1 MTERPTILRQ
11 QVWRFRDG
19 REGVVASTN
28 AIGVTFYV
36 GPQAIM
42 VPTGDLDAALFEATL
57 VTQLPIAQATTQPE
71 AEVIVE
77 TALDHYASAPSAKL
91 VEEKPPS
98 RRGRYRKGEPKV

>member
-42 VPTGDLDAALFEATL
+42 VPTGDLGAALFEATL
-57 VTQLPIAQATTQPE
+57 VAQLPIAIAATQAE

-77 TALDHYASAPSAKL
+77 TAIDRYTSAPSAKL

-98 RRGRYRKGEPKV
+98 RRGRYRKGESKV

>member
-42 VPTGDLDAALFEATL
+42 VPTGDLDAALYEA
-57 VTQLPIAQATTQPE
+57 QLIAPTPIVAKYE
-71 AEVIVE
+71 ALAVALAVE
-77 TALDHYASAPSAKL
+77 PDESIPAEPAK
-91 VEEKPPS
+91 PS

>member
-1 MTERPTILRQ
+1 M
-11 QVWRFRDG
+11 WRFRDG

-71 AEVIVE
+71 AEAVVT
-77 TALDHYASAPSAKL
+77 TALDQHAL
-91 VEEKPPS
+91 DEEQIRLGQSGPVKQAS